1 MSYLTGL
8 GHRRIAHIGGRPDT
22 LSARRRFEGY
32 KDGLLAAGIPYD
44 PELFLEGDYTR
55 KRGQAAAHL
64 LLDRPNRPT
73 AIFAANDLSAL
84 GVMDVAQT
92 MGIRV
97 PQELSI
103 IGFDDI
109 PEATQ
114 VTPRLTTVDQS
125 IEQMGAMATQVLIG
139 WLKGEEPEYKLYKIP
154 TRLIIRESCQAV
166 SD

>member
-1 MSYLTGL
+1 
-8 GHRRIAHIGGRPDT
+8 
-22 LSARRRFEGY
+22 
-32 KDGLLAAGIPYD
+32 
-44 PELFLEGDYTR
+44 
-55 KRGQAAAHL
+55 
-64 LLDRPNRPT
+64 
-73 AIFAANDLSAL
+73 
-84 GVMDVAQT
+84 MDVAQT